1 MDLGTNPV
9 GSKACLSIVPL
20 KAFFVATIDKRELL
34 STPSLFHFAGKVM
47 GK

>member
-34 STPSLFHFAGKVM
+34 SPLHFFTLQAK
-47 GK
+47 